1 LKTGVIT
8 AVLVG
13 LTAAKAITEKRL
25 EFFRESAS
33 GYNINAYFAA
43 INITSGIEHSL
54 QILLAASAAFWL
66 RNSLAHWGSYCIN
79 FLMMAWL
86 CVSWALFLPLLVP
99 PKNVVLVVGFFMA
112 FFGLLF
118 SGGLS
123 PVKYAGTS
131 KHSVCL
137 TSYSGAC
144 LNLSSISCLQ
154 ISTKTILF

>member
-1 LKTGVIT
+1 VFLYRYALKTGVIT

-33 GYNINAYFAA
+33 GYDINAYFAA
-43 INITSGIEHSL
+43 LNITSGIEHSL
-54 QILLAASAAFWL
+54 QAILAASAAFWL
-66 RNSLAHWGSYCIN
+66 RNSLAHWTSYCVS
-79 FLMMAWL
+79 FFMMAWL
-86 CVSWALFLPLLVP
+86 CVSWALLIPLLVP

-123 PVKYAGTS
+123 PTKYKGT
-131 KHSVCL
+131 
-137 TSYSGAC
+137 
-144 LNLSSISCLQ
+144 
-154 ISTKTILF
+154 